1 LSSFLITKSKN
12 ASNIAQKL
20 HKMAFKKEVVSELLH
35 LYYDNKFMEKLP
47 TTEEIIKK
55 YKDNGRANIRLTISS
70 VKDINKLD
78 EKKIVNEDFNS
89 MVKGLL
95 KMNKNPLKF
104 VTKPSK
110 FSKK

>member
-1 LSSFLITKSKN
+1 MTKAYNNNTKEYSAKSAKSAKSVSSKN
-12 ASNIAQKL
+12 SKSSNQIIK
-20 HKMAFKKEVVSELLH
+20 
-35 LYYDNKFMEKLP
+35 KFMEKLP

-89 MVKGLL
+89 IVKGLL
-95 KMNKNPLKF
+95 KMNKKPLNF

>member
-1 LSSFLITKSKN
+1 MTKAYSAKSVSSKN
-12 ASNIAQKL
+12 SKSSNQII
-20 HKMAFKKEVVSELLH
+20 
-35 LYYDNKFMEKLP
+35 NKFMEKLP